1 MFYNV
6 SYNAEKY
13 LVKLLLEESKKVITK
28 IDTEIAIE
36 IEMKYPETTEE
47 ERERLSWSTTML
59 NGFWKWSVIR
69 SGKSLDLKRVIKVN
83 KIKHITQ
90 RHHCLN

>member
-47 ERERLSWSTTML
+47 ERERLS
-59 NGFWKWSVIR
+59 
-69 SGKSLDLKRVIKVN
+69 
-83 KIKHITQ
+83 
-90 RHHCLN
+90 